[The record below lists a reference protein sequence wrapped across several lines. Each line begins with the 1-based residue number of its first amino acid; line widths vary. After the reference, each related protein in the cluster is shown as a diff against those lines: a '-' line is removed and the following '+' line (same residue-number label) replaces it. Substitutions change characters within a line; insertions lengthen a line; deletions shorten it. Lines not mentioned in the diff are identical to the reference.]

1 MDNEKGANLQGNVAG
16 CPEDAQRDALAIQHQ
31 IGLLTPLAR
40 VLDVYSDKPAA
51 GDDFVASALAEFIRI
66 SHLVA
71 RRAAIAMETRP

>member
-1 MDNEKGANLQGNVAG
+1 MDNEKGVDE
-16 CPEDAQRDALAIQHQ
+16 PRDALAVQHQ

-40 VLDVYSDKPAA
+40 VLDVYSHKPAA
-51 GDDFVASALAEFIRI
+51 GDDFVASALAEFVRI